1 MNVFASSSSANFE
14 NTDAE
19 AAKMPAKIAFLS
31 NSITLLYNVKI
42 NTWRIVIT

>member
-19 AAKMPAKIAFLS
+19 AAKMPAKTAFLS
-31 NSITLLYNVKI
+31 NSITLLYIQRKN
-42 NTWRIVIT
+42 